1 MDTATATAP
10 TAAIHHGGLS
20 RVVSRPPTT
29 RVGSAVTTL
38 RADVSA
44 WPWFTLLRPFCH
56 RPVTEQCQPGAN
68 SREVSL
74 IADQSDRDRYGRLL
88 RYVWIDDVFVN
99 AVLVAD
105 GLALARAYPPDEA
118 MVEVLSA
125 AESTARDAGRGLWA
139 PDACGPAA
147 PSALRITHI
156 EADAPGNDNDNLNGE
171 WVEIHNAGTEAA
183 DLTGW
188 VLKDESASHRYH
200 FPDGFPIDAG
210 AVVIVF
216 TGCGNDTSDELYW
229 CERGSAVWNNSGD
242 TAFLLDPSGNT
253 VHHRSY

>member
-1 MDTATATAP
+1 VATRRQQGHYFG
-10 TAAIHHGGLS
+10 IL
-20 RVVSRPPTT
+20 
-29 RVGSAVTTL
+29 
-38 RADVSA
+38 
-44 WPWFTLLRPFCH
+44 
-56 RPVTEQCQPGAN
+56 
-68 SREVSL
+68 
-74 IADQSDRDRYGRLL
+74 
-88 RYVWIDDVFVN
+88 N
-99 AVLVAD
+99 AVLVED
-105 GLALARAYPPDEA
+105 GLALARAYPPDKA

-139 PDACGPAA
+139 PDACGQAA

-200 FPDGFPIDAG
+200 FPDGFPIDVG
-210 AVVIVF
+210 AVVLVF